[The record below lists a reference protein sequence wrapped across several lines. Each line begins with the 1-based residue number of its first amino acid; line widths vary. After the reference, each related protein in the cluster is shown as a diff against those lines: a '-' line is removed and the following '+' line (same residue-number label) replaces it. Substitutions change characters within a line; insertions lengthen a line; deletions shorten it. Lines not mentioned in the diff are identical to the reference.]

1 MSATKTAK
9 TPREAEDAA
18 TFFVQAEN
26 KPRERVT
33 DGIERQV
40 LGHGPSIMGVHV
52 WFDEGAV
59 GETHSHHHAQ
69 IAYVV
74 SGVFDVMVGDETR
87 TLKAGDSFYVP
98 PHVPHGAV
106 CRQAGELIDVFSP
119 WREDILGLSEDSY

>member
-1 MSATKTAK
+1 MSATKKPK
-9 TPREAEDAA
+9 TSAAPEDAA
-18 TFFVQAEN
+18 AFFIEVKETR
-26 KPRERVT
+26 RERVT

-119 WREDILGLSEDSY
+119 WREDILGLSEDGY